1 MTGKWVE
8 PDIRDDVVLYVE
20 TLSQKTSL
28 SKRWLIARIGISPS
42 KYYQWQMRSGLCN
55 RHSGQVPKCHW
66 LLPWEINAIVQ
77 YCQDKHTLGYRVLTY
92 MMLDENIV
100 AASPASVY
108 RVLKKA
114 GFFERWQPTG
124 KTKKQGFTQPLAP
137 HEHWHV
143 DIAYVK
149 IQQVFYFLIFVIDGF
164 SRYCVHHELRAQMQE
179 SDIEITIQR
188 ALEKFPGVSPRII
201 SDRGGQ
207 FKSKEFKQFINQVSC
222 THIMTSVA
230 HPQSNGKAE
239 RFVRT
244 VRGESIRQ
252 QSYLDL
258 FDGRKQIA
266 AYIDYYNTKR
276 LHSAIYY
283 LTPEDVLLGR
293 MDERLKERQLK
304 LDQAREERINAW
316 KQMEKDAQSKNGIIL
331 PNETVACN

>member
-1 MTGKWVE
+1 
-8 PDIRDDVVLYVE
+8 
-20 TLSQKTSL
+20 
-28 SKRWLIARIGISPS
+28 
-42 KYYQWQMRSGLCN
+42 
-55 RHSGQVPKCHW
+55 
-66 LLPWEINAIVQ
+66 
-77 YCQDKHTLGYRVLTY
+77 